1 MKLVLSLLT
10 LALFLTACGQTEE
23 STDSQTYMAPEEEA
37 TVSDPL
43 IADFVWNTT
52 ASDMTDEE
60 LADIVTRWNARID
73 AAGYDMVGA
82 NILKPQFEEERYD
95 FIWVLMWPSSDARD
109 AAWADWNANQLE
121 DWTAELDG
129 ALSYDEENIFTFKP
143 AGGWDSE
150 EIANLPQGGTFIPSW
165 SFCSMNEGFDET
177 ALAEYR
183 KSYDAE
189 LAQDNS
195 TDYGYYIMEPQFDLP
210 NEDVDFVWLDLF
222 SNETARQAGID
233 AWTGSASEQRWNEM
247 TTCDN
252 FLFAATAIRR

>member
-1 MKLVLSLLT
+1 MKLALSLLT

-23 STDSQTYMAPEEEA
+23 SKESQTYMAPEEEA

-43 IADFVWNTT
+43 IADFVWNRTT
-52 ASDMTDEE
+52 SDMTDEE

-165 SFCSMNEGFDET
+165 SFCSMNDGYDET
-177 ALAEYR
+177 ALTEYR

-189 LAQDNS
+189 LAQDNP

-222 SNETARQAGID
+222 SDEAARQAGID
-233 AWTGSASEQRWNEM
+233 SWTGSASEERWNEM
-247 TTCDN
+247 TTCND

>member
-1 MKLVLSLLT
+1 MKLVLSLST
-10 LALFLTACGQTEE
+10 LALFSTACGQTEK
-23 STDSQTYMAPEEEA
+23 SPDAQTYIAPEPEEEA

-129 ALSYDEENIFTFKP
+129 ALSYDEENIFTLTMAQRSP
-143 AGGWDSE
+143 RSAWMSHAG
-150 EIANLPQGGTFIPSW
+150 NLFNHHVWHNQISNIPLDGR
-165 SFCSMNEGFDET
+165 FQSMRC
-177 ALAEYR
+177 ALPVR
-183 KSYDAE
+183 
-189 LAQDNS
+189 
-195 TDYGYYIMEPQFDLP
+195 F
-210 NEDVDFVWLDLF
+210 
-222 SNETARQAGID
+222 
-233 AWTGSASEQRWNEM
+233 
-247 TTCDN
+247 
-252 FLFAATAIRR
+252 

>member
-82 NILKPQFEEERYD
+82 NILKPHRRSNPIFWNTRGKISVFPHSFWLTNSIKYH
-95 FIWVLMWPSSDARD
+95 IIVL
-109 AAWADWNANQLE
+109 
-121 DWTAELDG
+121 
-129 ALSYDEENIFTFKP
+129 
-143 AGGWDSE
+143 
-150 EIANLPQGGTFIPSW
+150 
-165 SFCSMNEGFDET
+165 
-177 ALAEYR
+177 
-183 KSYDAE
+183 
-189 LAQDNS
+189 
-195 TDYGYYIMEPQFDLP
+195 
-210 NEDVDFVWLDLF
+210 
-222 SNETARQAGID
+222 
-233 AWTGSASEQRWNEM
+233 
-247 TTCDN
+247 
-252 FLFAATAIRR
+252 